1 MTDNKISINVI
12 THKSID
18 LDLPDIYRM
27 LAVGDNDLPY
37 LKDNSGHNISH
48 KNQFFCE
55 LTGLYWMYK
64 NDNAD
69 ILGLMHYRRFLSTK
83 KIASYSNQL
92 LNSAEIDRC
101 LLSSEMIMPE
111 PVAMPDS
118 VSVNWARHHGLWSWL
133 VIRDV
138 LADISPSYLQ
148 SFTSVSKGNSCSLF
162 NIMVCRRSTL
172 IDYCDWLFPVLFE
185 LERRVDPACLDGYQ
199 KRLIGFAAERLLNVW
214 VHFNDIDV
222 SYHHVTATEDAF
234 SGVVRKENK
243 SLFILRKIYYGLLNL
258 RLRKRLRLEGL
269 VD

>member
-64 NDNAD
+64 NDSAD

-138 LADISPSYLQ
+138 LADISPSYLP
-148 SFTSVSKGNSCSLF
+148 SFTNVSKGNSCSLF

-214 VHFNDIDV
+214 VLHNNIAV
-222 SYHHVTATEDAF
+222 SYCPVISFENAF
-234 SGVVRKENK
+234 TNTTDNNYN
-243 SLFILRKIYYGLLNL
+243 LRSVLRRGYYWIVNN
-258 RLRKRLRLEGL
+258 RLRKKLRRLGL
-269 VD
+269 AD